1 MFDQTCLNI
10 LGRVLSRWGG
20 GGYWAKTPLG
30 EAKTMIFR
38 WVF

>member
-10 LGRVLSRWGG
+10 SGRVLSRWG